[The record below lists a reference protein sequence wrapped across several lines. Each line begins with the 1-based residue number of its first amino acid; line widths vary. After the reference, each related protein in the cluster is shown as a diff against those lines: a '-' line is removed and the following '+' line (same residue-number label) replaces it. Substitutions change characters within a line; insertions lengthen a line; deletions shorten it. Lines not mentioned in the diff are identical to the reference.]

1 MIYGKQFRKACIFD
15 ICRILSILFIF
26 SINPVYAGVVSQ
38 TERLEYS
45 RKTLAVIDGIN
56 GNNVSFTSYYRPA
69 ILNFEFNHS
78 LVELKK
84 SNCCFAVDEK
94 LNVIEIHNL
103 EFLRALPKDVPVDF
117 SGKIKGKKHLLQK
130 GDFIVSRDTAEQV
143 SKNREKYN
151 ELKDTVK
158 KGIKQKSYNKSANY
172 YIAAGDNLKNNNRI
186 YYLQGEYDKWYETC
200 FKAIENYLIARSL
213 VKEGSLLWQESQYKI
228 AETFFEELKPSHA
241 FTGNLRDIFNARFE
255 YLKLKPCEG
264 AWKKRAF
271 FNLSILYSNSIWK
284 TENCLMARYL
294 EHAGELKGL
303 FLQYPKLLLSGL
315 KTDSILYTN
324 FGEFDIK
331 LYALQILHQLE
342 GYRNDVQIYDLN
354 GYLFDNMLG
363 NLTGSYAIENSLKII
378 ERAIDP
384 SIQGNKPPETIIKQ
398 TRGSEGP
405 GASKKVSGIYLT
417 WPYKTGGEKGLLPH
431 PLYYEVVPNLESQNK
446 IKADGEKAGKT
457 DQISVWDIPDST
469 LSKIEEYPNIL
480 RYMISDY
487 YYQIGRYFLKE
498 YTGQD
503 QKIQTTSPEDYYEEE
518 REEKPARGEKPA
530 FVEGQQEKAES
541 VLLFAEIGSRI
552 GFDIYDIQIKMG
564 KLVASLEN
572 DVNAQDYAIDYF
584 KKAIAV
590 DEGLLSAYEQIGK
603 YCYELR
609 DFNEKYISMGK
620 TFVERGLVQLEER
633 KSSCQTCPR
642 GKDSTIYKLMV
653 ELKSKLDSADKSEE
667 QQETEEQ
674 VEQQETE
681 SQPTSKQ

>member
-1 MIYGKQFRKACIFD
+1 MMYGKQFRKACIFD
-15 ICRILSILFIF
+15 ICRILSIFVIFIF
-26 SINPVYAGVVSQ
+26 SINPVYAGVIPQ

-45 RKTLAVIDGIN
+45 RKTLAVIHRIDGK
-56 GNNVSFTSYYRPA
+56 NVSFTSYYRPA
-69 ILNFEFNHS
+69 MLNSAFGDS
-78 LVELKK
+78 LVKLKK
-84 SNCCFAVDEK
+84 TKRCFAVDEK
-94 LNVIEIHNL
+94 LNVIEIGNL
-103 EFLRALPKDVPVDF
+103 EFLRALPRDVPVDF

-130 GDFIVSRDTAEQV
+130 GDFIVSRETVEQV

-158 KGIKQKSYNKSANY
+158 KGIKQKSYTKSANY
-172 YIAAGDNLKNNNRI
+172 YIAAGDNLKINNRI
-186 YYLQGEYDKWYETC
+186 YYLRAEHDKWHQTC

-228 AETFFEELKPSHA
+228 ADTFFEELKPSHA

-255 YLKLKPCEG
+255 YLKLKSYEG

-315 KTDSILYTN
+315 KTDSILYTG

-331 LYALQILHQLE
+331 LYALQILHQIE

-363 NLTGSYAIENSLKII
+363 NLTGSYAIENQRKII
-378 ERAIDP
+378 DRTISS

-398 TRGSEGP
+398 TRGSKSS
-405 GASKKVSGIYLT
+405 GASKKVGGIYLT
-417 WPYKTGGEKGLLPH
+417 WLYKTGGEKRLLPH
-431 PLYYEVVPNLESQNK
+431 PLYYEVVPDLESQNK

-457 DQISVWDIPDST
+457 DQISIWNIPDST

-480 RYMISDY
+480 RCMLSDY

-503 QKIQTTSPEDYYEEE
+503 QKIQIKTSAE
-518 REEKPARGEKPA
+518 R
-530 FVEGQQEKAES
+530 QEKAES
-541 VLLFAEIGSRI
+541 ALLFAEIGSRI
-552 GFDIYDIQIKMG
+552 GFDIYDIQIEMG

-572 DVNAQDYAIDYF
+572 DINAQEKAIDYF
-584 KKAIAV
+584 KKAIAI
-590 DEGLLSAYEQIGK
+590 DEWLLSAYVQIGE
-603 YCYELR
+603 YCHELR
-609 DFNEKYISMGK
+609 DFDKKYISTGK
-620 TFVERGLVQLEER
+620 TFVERGLVQLEGLEER
-633 KSSCQTCPR
+633 RGDCQTCQK
-642 GKDSTIYKLMV
+642 GKDSGIYKFLM
-653 ELKSKLDSADKSEE
+653 ELKSKLDSIGKVDKSEE
-667 QQETEEQ
+667 EQ
-674 VEQQETE
+674 KTE
-681 SQPTSKQ
+681 SLPAAT